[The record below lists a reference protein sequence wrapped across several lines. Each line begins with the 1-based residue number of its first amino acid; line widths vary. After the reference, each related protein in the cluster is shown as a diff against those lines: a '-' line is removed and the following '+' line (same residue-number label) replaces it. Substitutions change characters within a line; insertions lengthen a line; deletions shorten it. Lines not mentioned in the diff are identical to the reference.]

1 MALNRPPIVTI
12 VACLMPEMGIG
23 YNGKLPWRLKQE
35 MAYFRQVTSAT
46 FADGRRNAVVMGRKT
61 WESIPPKFRPL
72 PDRVNVVV
80 SRQFGEGLAPAQS
93 SACGSPA
100 DAASDASAP
109 ASPALWYSNSLTHCL
124 DLLPKRVPD
133 LERIYVIGGAEIYA
147 QSNSLCD
154 YMLVTEIEPETAAE
168 RPPMDAFLN
177 AQAISSLFEHDRGL
191 SRFLPPAVKLP
202 TDPYISENGYRY
214 NFALYRRRSGPKTDP
229 KTQEFASQQ

>member
-46 FADGRRNAVVMGRKT
+46 FADGKRNAVIMGRKT

-80 SRQFGEGLAPAQS
+80 SRQFAEDLAPAQS
-93 SACGSPA
+93 SAPGSKLSSHA
-100 DAASDASAP
+100 GAAAP
-109 ASPALWYSNSLTHCL
+109 ASPALWLSNSLTRCL
-124 DLLPKRVPD
+124 DLLPQRVPD

-154 YMLVTEIEPETAAE
+154 YMLITKIEPESATE
-168 RPPMDAFLN
+168 RPPMDAFLDTQSIH
-177 AQAISSLFEHDRGL
+177 ALFQHDQSLP
-191 SRFLPPAVKLP
+191 SFLPPAVSLP
-202 TDPYISENGYRY
+202 ADPYISENGYRY
-214 NFALYRRRSGPKTDP
+214 NFALYRRRSEPKTDL
-229 KTQEFASQQ
+229 KTKECAPQK